1 MTQLQQ
7 ELQNQEKSRD
17 SLTRELTEIIK
28 TNQELTS
35 RLHVLEVLHVE
46 FEDLKTKYNAL
57 LQVWIW
63 KNNFFA
69 IRNQRYVSICK
80 FMNSLHIQMYGEK
93 IEENEEL
100 RLDLLDVKEM
110 YKAQVNLLYNLIE
123 ISFYFTYLIVQID
136 QLMKM

>member
-63 KNNFFA
+63 K
-69 IRNQRYVSICK
+69 K
-80 FMNSLHIQMYGEK
+80 K
-93 IEENEEL
+93 I
-100 RLDLLDVKEM
+100 
-110 YKAQVNLLYNLIE
+110 
-123 ISFYFTYLIVQID
+123 SP
-136 QLMKM
+136 